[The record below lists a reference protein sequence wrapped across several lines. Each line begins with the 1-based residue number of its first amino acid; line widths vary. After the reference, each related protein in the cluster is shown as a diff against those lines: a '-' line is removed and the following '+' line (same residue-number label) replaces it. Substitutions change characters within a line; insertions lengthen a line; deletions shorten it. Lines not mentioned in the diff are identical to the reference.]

1 MEPDEPDKQNKP
13 KKSRIS
19 LKNRAKRIEKMSPRP
34 RRLMPPSLPVAGEP
48 PIHRIELDQFA
59 RRLHQHMS
67 RAGHINSDLA
77 RLIWGEVEQT
87 DAQGRT
93 YLVAKNRD
101 RIGTYLKGRGYP
113 EPATLQKIANI
124 YGVTKEDLAPELT
137 ASAIDRERPE
147 FGMTMV
153 QGHVDKVHVQ
163 INALLPL
170 WAATK
175 IAALVE
181 KAKSGKIAKHLI
193 PGVDI
198 DVE

>member
-1 MEPDEPDKQNKP
+1 
-13 KKSRIS
+13 
-19 LKNRAKRIEKMSPRP
+19 MSARP
-34 RRLMPPSLPVAGEP
+34 RRLMPPSLPVAGNSP
-48 PIHRIELDQFA
+48 MRRLELDQFA
-59 RRLHQHMS
+59 RRLHQLMS
-67 RAGHINSDLA
+67 ENGHTNSDLA
-77 RLIWGEVEQT
+77 RLIWGETEQT

-101 RIGTYLKGRGYP
+101 RIGQYLKGGHYP
-113 EPATLQKIANI
+113 EPATMQKIAEI
-124 YGVTKEDLAPELT
+124 YGVAKEDLAPELT
-137 ASAIDRERPE
+137 AAAIDRERPE

-153 QGHVDKVHVQ
+153 QGHADKVHVQ

-175 IAALVE
+175 IAMLIE

-198 DVE
+198 DMEGM